1 MAVCPLGT
9 VTADRASSH
18 AGYNRHSILQKL
30 LPAALADKMFYMGGL
45 IGEGLAEYR
54 IGQAAGA
61 KSLPEG
67 FARILGHDVLAV
79 IAGDQHH
86 DMAGALPAFVTA
98 MDFTR
103 RVLVVRVA
111 HKGTREEKGLPSY
124 ASPLDSQFPRC
135 KEVIRLTFYLGGLG
149 LEREFTVLSPVSK
162 ARTCGRNPVNPQ
174 NGPAVFPGE
183 ATVEKWRYG
192 RGSASSSHS

>member
-1 MAVCPLGT
+1 
-9 VTADRASSH
+9 
-18 AGYNRHSILQKL
+18 
-30 LPAALADKMFYMGGL
+30 MGGL
-45 IGEGLAEYR
+45 V
-54 IGQAAGA
+54 GQCFTKRPVGDAAGS
-61 KSLPEG
+61 KGLPEG

-86 DMAGALPAFVTA
+86 DMAGTLAAFVTA
-98 MDFTR
+98 VDFSR
-103 RVLVVRVA
+103 RILVVRVA
-111 HKGTREEKGLPSY
+111 HKGAREGRGLPSY
-124 ASPLDSQFPRC
+124 ASPLDSQCPRC

-149 LEREFTVLSPVSK
+149 LEREFTVLSPVPK